1 MRVSGNLLF
10 TFETAGLLIAKP
22 QYTIAL
28 PQDNLLADHRLGHGN
43 VMMPG
48 WHWDWLG
55 VCEDIKKGFAL
66 SNPADNK
73 KPFLFS

>member
-28 PQDNLLADHRLGHGN
+28 PQDNLLADHRLWHGD
-43 VMMPG
+43 VMSPEMALGLG
-48 WHWDWLG
+48 WG
-55 VCEDIKKGFAL
+55 V
-66 SNPADNK
+66 
-73 KPFLFS
+73 